1 MLQIRGDA
9 TQSRPTSAWRLIP
22 SGSWSTAVV
31 DAAHFAQHG
40 PCSARFPCEL
50 REVAP
55 AKSSLCVWLHV
66 CVQSFHACGGR
77 GICLGGVLGSSWQGL
92 GMVAG
97 QLGRSCRKGGIA
109 CVHNCT
115 CPGVRPH
122 SGLTLGHAPCRSSI
136 IGRLSTDSLPR
147 GGGAKGVSAW
157 QVVGKS
163 PLPGCVHMA
172 RSRSPRSPDAVT
184 DSDRT
189 TGSKGMCIQSGRRPH
204 VCAALVEQT
213 ETELGL
219 GVWSFRRRCL
229 DFDKHRPMWS
239 QSAGRCVE
247 TTSELLLGVGFERGV
262 GPKAGSLERERE
274 RAMFEALPGHNFRV
288 NHGRCVFIEFAYP
301 CPSPVQVQQAA
312 RQSAKRFGTSPLWD
326 SVSAVSFAKRI
337 LEQRI
342 APQFCGCARCIQLRP
357 TGF

>member
-1 MLQIRGDA
+1 MFR
-9 TQSRPTSAWRLIP
+9 
-22 SGSWSTAVV
+22 
-31 DAAHFAQHG
+31 
-40 PCSARFPCEL
+40 
-50 REVAP
+50 
-55 AKSSLCVWLHV
+55 
-66 CVQSFHACGGR
+66 
-77 GICLGGVLGSSWQGL
+77 
-92 GMVAG
+92 
-97 QLGRSCRKGGIA
+97 GRSGFLLARSGDGSRSTRAIVPQRGNRLCPQLHMPRGPSALGAHTRA
-109 CVHNCT
+109 CTLQEFDHWQIVD
-115 CPGVRPH
+115 
-122 SGLTLGHAPCRSSI
+122 GLASS
-136 IGRLSTDSLPR
+136 